1 MWLFI
6 LFTYSWPYHFY
17 HIAGVCWIK
26 ITFVTK
32 KYRKCGC
39 ILSNN
44 IKLIIMKKL
53 YSAKHNS
60 LPKQSDIFFALQLST
75 LLTVSHW
82 QWYHFFTGISSLW
95 QCKKKTVQ
103 EIQTEIQDSMYIS
116 TLTFHSWNNN
126 EVRND
131 LLQHTTY
138 YNKHVCFPCF
148 LYLGQYLWLKHVC
161 NMIISGHQTHTR
173 QAILIL
179 IPVHQMIFYSNTSK
193 LQIPHIRYLY

>member
-6 LFTYSWPYHFY
+6 LFTHSWPYHFY

-95 QCKKKTVQ
+95 QCKKNTVQ
-103 EIQTEIQDSMYIS
+103 EIQTEIQDSIKS
-116 TLTFHSWNNN
+116 DSIFQPCVLHGSRAGTCTFQPWHSI
-126 EVRND
+126 
-131 LLQHTTY
+131 H
-138 YNKHVCFPCF
+138 
-148 LYLGQYLWLKHVC
+148 G
-161 NMIISGHQTHTR
+161 IIMR
-173 QAILIL
+173 
-179 IPVHQMIFYSNTSK
+179 
-193 LQIPHIRYLY
+193 